1 MNWSSRR
8 LLTGLLVGWLTAC
21 GDSEPN
27 EPQVAQA
34 EPVVNRAG
42 ERAAEISDSSDV
54 TVVPPSV
61 SALPGDGMVGGGVD
75 LPATSGSETTAEQA
89 SRLGQST
96 AALIGGGPSMPS
108 REREAAEALA
118 TLAELGRPGL
128 VLDEAQQAR
137 LKAAQDVIY
146 GAAGSDR
153 RLQNE
158 DRLREQ
164 LGLQAV
170 ASQAKAA
177 WEASQPQTWALKRHV
192 ARGAGADL
200 TVRVGDIDNLGFGWP
215 VGFDPF
221 SGDSTPA
228 HRFPWTTLIDEPA
241 GTDRIM
247 VISGYVGATSGETP
261 KQDGYTRTT
270 KRPRNAVRPIV
281 LEYDL
286 SGLTLK
292 SAQLQMFV
300 DDFQAPS
307 FGNHYRVWLDGR
319 EAPLLAE
326 ALNALWQRGPVGKL
340 VTFQIL
346 PEQFDLLADGRLEIL
361 IDDPH
366 TNVGDGY
373 AIDFVQLLINPGDH
387 AQVAAIEGRVTDR
400 VTREPIPGALVSS
413 MAVREGRADAEGR
426 YTLDGVPA
434 GLAVVI
440 ASHPEYNAA
449 AKSQDLKAG
458 TVLNLDFELERR
470 DESSQ
475 TMEMAL
481 SSGGCL
487 DLYGIEFETD
497 RADIRPDS
505 AATLEQVLDLLQR
518 RSGLALVIA
527 GHTDDQGSESYN
539 LDLSQRRSAA
549 VVDWLAA
556 RGIAAD
562 RLRSEGFG
570 ETRPLASN
578 ATDEGRARNRR
589 VELCV
594 AR

>member
-1 MNWSSRR
+1 MMQEIRR
-8 LLTGLLVGWLTAC
+8 VWPCWILAGWLVGC
-21 GDSEPN
+21 GGS
-27 EPQVAQA
+27 Q
-34 EPVVNRAG
+34 EPVDP
-42 ERAAEISDSSDV
+42 AAPGTASA
-54 TVVPPSV
+54 PSTETEPTRTSPT
-61 SALPGDGMVGGGVD
+61 SASGVGS
-75 LPATSGSETTAEQA
+75 SGSGGETTAEQA
-89 SRLGQST
+89 ARLGQST
-96 AALIGGGPSMPS
+96 AALIGGGPALPS

-118 TLAELGRPGL
+118 TLAELGRPGQ
-128 VLDEAQQAR
+128 VLDDSQRAR
-137 LKAAQDVIY
+137 LQAAQDVIY

-164 LGLQAV
+164 MGLQAI
-170 ASQAKAA
+170 ASQRKAA
-177 WEASQPQTWALKRHV
+177 WEASQPATWALKRHV
-192 ARGAGADL
+192 ARGGGADL

-221 SGDSTPA
+221 SGDSTPV

-247 VISGYVGATSGETP
+247 VISGHVGAQDGEAP
-261 KQDGYTRTT
+261 REDGYTRTT
-270 KRPRNAVRPIV
+270 QRPRNAVRPIL

-286 SGLTLK
+286 SGLTLR

-307 FGNHYRVWLDGR
+307 FGNRYRVWLDGR

-346 PEQFDLLADGRLEIL
+346 PEQFDLISDGRLEIL

-373 AIDFVQLLINPGDH
+373 AIDFVQLLINPGEH
-387 AQVAAIEGRVTDR
+387 AQVARIEGRVTDR
-400 VTREPIPGALVSS
+400 VTGEPIPGALVSS
-413 MAVREGRADAEGR
+413 MAVREGRADSNGR
-426 YTLDGVPA
+426 YTLEGVPA

-440 ASHPEYNAA
+440 ASHSEYNAA
-449 AKSQDLKAG
+449 ARSQDLRAD
-458 TVLNLDFELERR
+458 TVLSLDFELERR

-481 SSGGCL
+481 SGGGCL
-487 DLYGIEFETD
+487 DLYGIQFETD
-497 RADIRPDS
+497 RADIRADS
-505 AATLEQVLDLLQR
+505 AVTLEQVLTLLQR
-518 RSGLALVIA
+518 RAGLRLVVA
-527 GHTDDQGSESYN
+527 GHTDDQGTEPYN

-549 VVDWLAA
+549 VVVWLTA
-556 RGIAAD
+556 RGIESE
-562 RLRSEGFG
+562 RLRSEGYG
-570 ETRPLASN
+570 ESRPLASN
-578 ATDEGRARNRR
+578 ASDEGRARNRR